1 MKQCIKNWK
10 TGETIYNGE
19 HKTMRDAVEHCVKNN
34 ICLNY
39 ASLNGASLHG
49 ASLNGAS
56 LHGASLDGASL
67 NGASLNEVLLN
78 WASLDG
84 ASLNRASLNGASLKW
99 ASLNEVSL
107 KWASLNEASLNGA
120 SLNEASLDG
129 ASLKGASLK
138 GASLNEASLKGASLD
153 GASLD
158 GASLNEALLNG
169 ASLDG
174 ASYNHLT
181 IGITM
186 ACPATGSYECWK
198 KCDDEVLVKLLV
210 PAEAK
215 RSSATTRK
223 CRSEFVYVLD
233 GEGKTEYNG
242 HITYYKKGEIVRSFN
257 GFDENRWN
265 ECSTGIH
272 HFVNKEDAERWDY

>member
-1 MKQCIKNWK
+1 MKQQCIKNWK

-39 ASLNGASLHG
+39 ASLNGASLDGASLNKALLNGALLNGASLNMASLNEASLNKALLNG

-56 LHGASLDGASL
+56 LD
-67 NGASLNEVLLN
+67 
-78 WASLDG
+78 
-84 ASLNRASLNGASLKW
+84 
-99 ASLNEVSL
+99 
-107 KWASLNEASLNGA
+107 
-120 SLNEASLDG
+120 
-129 ASLKGASLK
+129 
-138 GASLNEASLKGASLD
+138 GASLD

-158 GASLNEALLNG
+158 GASLNKALLDVASLKWASLDG

-174 ASYNHLT
+174 ASLKWASLDGASLKWASLKWVSLDDISYNHLT
-181 IGITM
+181 TGITM

-198 KCDDEVLVKLLV
+198 KCDDGVLVKLLV
-210 PAEAK
+210 PAAAK

-223 CRSEFVYVLD
+223 CRAEFVDVLE

-242 HITYYKKGEIVRSFN
+242 HITYYKKGECVYSFN

-265 ECSTGIH
+265 ECAAGIH
-272 HFVNKEDAERWDY
+272 HFVNKEDAERWYY

>member
-10 TGETIYNGE
+10 TEETIYNGE

-39 ASLNGASLHG
+39 ASLDG
-49 ASLNGAS
+49 ASLNE
-56 LHGASLDGASL
+56 ASLDEASLNEALLNGASL
-67 NGASLNEVLLN
+67 NGASLN
-78 WASLDG
+78 W
-84 ASLNRASLNGASLKW
+84 ASLNGASLY
-99 ASLNEVSL
+99 
-107 KWASLNEASLNGA
+107 GA
-120 SLNEASLDG
+120 SLNE
-129 ASLKGASLK
+129 
-138 GASLNEASLKGASLD
+138 
-153 GASLD
+153 ASLD

-169 ASLDG
+169 ASLKG
-174 ASYNHLT
+174 ASYNYLT